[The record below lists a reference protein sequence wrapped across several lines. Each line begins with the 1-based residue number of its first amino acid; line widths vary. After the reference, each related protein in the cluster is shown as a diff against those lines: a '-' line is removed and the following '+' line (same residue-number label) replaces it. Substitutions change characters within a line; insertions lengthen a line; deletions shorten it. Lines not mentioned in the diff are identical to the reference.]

1 MGGCVSS
8 PAPPGGEVSE
18 RDRAL
23 HRQAEKALKEAKAKM
38 AVQVKVLLLG
48 SGDSGKST
56 ILKQMRL
63 IHKVPFSAQET
74 ESFRQLVFD
83 NLTRGLKYLLDALP
97 DMGLALPEIYSN
109 LDAEGYVKGWAPGE
123 CGGRRPRK
131 RAKSVGEK
139 TPGEQEDEG
148 WGEEGVR
155 GEGIAADL
163 DLLEH
168 AEDLRDGEP
177 FPSRYFGPLQRL
189 WGEEV
194 VRTAWGRGNEA
205 AVPENLH
212 YFFSDLPRLFDPAY
226 VPTEQDIVRAR
237 ARTIG
242 ITETTF
248 LLRDHEMLMVD
259 VGGQKSERRKWIHCF
274 QDVTSILFLVS
285 LSGYDQCLVE
295 DRDANQM
302 QDAMTI
308 WDSICHSQ
316 WFKQTSIILFLNKND
331 LFEQK
336 IKTSD
341 IKSFFPD
348 FDGEPGS
355 ALAGRDYFKKRF
367 GRLAQKA
374 GRAKEREIYIHITT
388 ATDTEL
394 LRVIMAAV
402 EARLSARTF
411 APLCSEC
418 ACGTVRATE
427 PDRREGYCTG
437 G

>member
-1 MGGCVSS
+1 MGGCMSS
-8 PAPPGGEVSE
+8 PEVPGAAVTD
-18 RDRAL
+18 RDRQM
-23 HRQAEKALKEAKAKM
+23 HREAEKALKVAKAKM
-38 AVQVKVLLLG
+38 AAEVKVLLLG

-74 ESFRQLVFD
+74 ESFRQLVFE
-83 NLTRGLKYLLDALP
+83 NLMRGLKYLLDALP
-97 DMGLALPEIYSN
+97 DMMLELPVVYTDVDPET
-109 LDAEGYVKGWAPGE
+109 GYVKGWAPGE
-123 CGGRRPRK
+123 GGDLGPRIK
-131 RAKSVGEK
+131 ESQ
-139 TPGEQEDEG
+139 T
-148 WGEEGVR
+148 EEGVT
-155 GEGIAADL
+155 GEGINADVEL
-163 DLLEH
+163 IER

-177 FPSRYFGPLQRL
+177 FPIRYYGPLARL
-189 WGEEV
+189 WREEV
-194 VRTAWGRGNEA
+194 VRTAWARGNEA

-248 LLRDHEMLMVD
+248 ALRGHEMLMVD

-331 LFEQK
+331 LFEAK
-336 IKTSD
+336 IKSSD

-374 GRAKEREIYIHITT
+374 GRAKERDIYIHITT

-394 LRVIMAAV
+394 LRVVMTAV
-402 EARLSARTF
+402 EGIVLRSNLAGAGL
-411 APLCSEC
+411 L
-418 ACGTVRATE
+418 
-427 PDRREGYCTG
+427 
-437 G
+437 

>member
-1 MGGCVSS
+1 MGACMSS
-8 PAPPGGEVSE
+8 PGGVEVSE
-18 RDRAL
+18 RDRAM
-23 HRQAEKALKEAKAKM
+23 HRQAEKALKEAKAKLQ
-38 AVQVKVLLLG
+38 VQVKVLLLG

-63 IHKVPFSAQET
+63 IHRVPFSAQET

-97 DMGLALPEIYSN
+97 DMGLALPERYSEP
-109 LDAEGYVKGWAPGE
+109 AEGE
-123 CGGRRPRK
+123 EPR
-131 RAKSVGEK
+131 
-139 TPGEQEDEG
+139 EG
-148 WGEEGVR
+148 
-155 GEGIAADL
+155 GEGNVEEDVALIEA
-163 DLLEH
+163 
-168 AEDLRDGEP
+168 AEDLRDGEA
-177 FPSRYFGPLQRL
+177 FPVRYLGPLQRL
-189 WGEEV
+189 WGEDV
-194 VRTAWGRGNEA
+194 VRTAWARGNEA

-212 YFFSDLPRLFDPAY
+212 YFFSALPRLFDPAY

-248 LLRDHEMLMVD
+248 TLREHEMLMVD

-331 LFEQK
+331 LFEKK

-341 IKSFFPD
+341 IRSFFPD

-388 ATDTEL
+388 ATDTEM
-394 LRVIMAAV
+394 LRVVMAAV
-402 EARLSARTF
+402 EEACLLN
-411 APLCSEC
+411 APHSFHPISIVLRSNL
-418 ACGTVRATE
+418 
-427 PDRREGYCTG
+427 EGAALI
-437 G
+437 

>member
-1 MGGCVSS
+1 MGGCISS
-8 PAPPGGEVSE
+8 PAPPGSEVSD

-38 AVQVKVLLLG
+38 NVQVKVLLLG

-97 DMGLALPEIYSN
+97 DMELELPAAYSAVGA
-109 LDAEGYVKGWAPGE
+109 DGYVTGWAPGE
-123 CGGRRPRK
+123 CGGQRRLK
-131 RAKSVGEK
+131 AAAAAKGEK
-139 TPGEQEDEG
+139 EKEKGGAPILDED
-148 WGEEGVR
+148 GVT
-155 GEGIAADL
+155 GDAIAADVEL
-163 DLLEH
+163 IER
-168 AEDLRDGEP
+168 AEDLKDGEV
-177 FPSRYFGPLQRL
+177 FPLRYFGPLSRL
-189 WGEEV
+189 WNEEV
-194 VRTAWGRGNEA
+194 VRSAYDRGNEA
-205 AVPENLH
+205 AVPENLF

-248 LLRDHEMLMVD
+248 TLREHEMLMVD

-316 WFKQTSIILFLNKND
+316 WFKQTSIILFLNKDD
-331 LFEQK
+331 LFQKK

-341 IKSFFPD
+341 IKNFFPD
-348 FDGEPGS
+348 FEGEPGN
-355 ALAGRDYFKKRF
+355 AVQGRDYFKKRF

-388 ATDTEL
+388 ATDTEM

-402 EARLSARTF
+402 EGSIVSKNIRSIML
-411 APLCSEC
+411 
-418 ACGTVRATE
+418 
-427 PDRREGYCTG
+427 
-437 G
+437 